1 MTQPAQPAQS
11 TQPVKPIYDNEGQY
25 KRIAAYVIP
34 GETLRA
40 VFDCKGAGT
49 GFVGITDQ
57 RIIFYDQGVLFKKR
71 TMVSIPYHQVIGVA
85 SADEGIIFQTSEI
98 TIITAAGRFPFEFR
112 GADKAHWAYRYI
124 LHQVLNQA
132 HPQLPG

>member
-1 MTQPAQPAQS
+1 MTQP
-11 TQPVKPIYDNEGQY
+11 KYDNEGQY
-25 KRIAAYVIP
+25 KRIAAYILP
-34 GETLRA
+34 RETLQA

-57 RIIFYDQGVLFKKR
+57 RLIFYDQGVLLKKK

-85 SADEGIIFQTSEI
+85 SADEGVILKTSEI
-98 TIITAAGRFPFEFR
+98 TVITAAGRFEFEFR
-112 GADKAHWAYRYI
+112 GADKAHWAYSFI
-124 LHQVLNQA
+124 MSQILNQA

>member
-1 MTQPAQPAQS
+1 MADDK
-11 TQPVKPIYDNEGQY
+11 PVFDNKGQY
-25 KRIAAYVIP
+25 DRVAAYVIK

-57 RIIFYDQGVLFKKR
+57 RVIFYDQGMFLKKK
-71 TMVSIPYHQVIGVA
+71 TMVSIPYHQIIGVA
-85 SADEGIIFQTSEI
+85 SADEGVIFKTSEI
-98 TIITAAGRFPFEFR
+98 MLLTAAGRFEFEFR
-112 GADKAHWAYRYI
+112 GADKAHWAYQYI
-124 LHQVLNQA
+124 MNQVLNQA